1 MSYNV
6 PNVTFNDGRTIPQL
20 GYGVWQVEDEVAEK
34 VVGTALETGYRHVDT
49 AAIYGNEAGVGR
61 AIATSDVL
69 VRISSSPPSCGTP
82 TRATRTPSR
91 RSTLP

>member
-1 MSYNV
+1 MTVDPSRSWA
-6 PNVTFNDGRTIPQL
+6 T
-20 GYGVWQVEDEVAEK
+20 VWQVEDEVAEK

-61 AIATSDVL
+61 AIATSSVAREDIFL
-69 VRISSSPPSCGTP
+69 TTKLWNP